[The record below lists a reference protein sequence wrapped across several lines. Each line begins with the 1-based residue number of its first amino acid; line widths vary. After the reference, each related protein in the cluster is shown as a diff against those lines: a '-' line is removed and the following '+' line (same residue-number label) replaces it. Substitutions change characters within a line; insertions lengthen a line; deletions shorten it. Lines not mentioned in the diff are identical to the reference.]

1 MKVLLLGPNGQLGH
15 DLTAAHAA
23 APDRVAGGIELI
35 PFGRDKL
42 DVSAPAG
49 IAETLSGVEFDA
61 LVNCTSYHKT
71 DEVEDAGSRA
81 MAVNAHAPQQLA
93 RICAERGA
101 RFVHI
106 STDYVFGGDTAR
118 ATPLPED
125 APTAPVNVYGASKA
139 LGETLASL
147 AGEPTIL
154 RVASLYGVA
163 GASGKGGNFVE
174 TMIRF
179 GRERGALKVVDD
191 QRMSPTATADIAV
204 VILRMLREGAAP
216 GLWHVAGGGEASWF
230 EFASEIIRQA
240 GIEADM
246 TPCASSEFPTRALRP
261 GYSVLD
267 ASKLASAFAPMPDWR
282 ESLGR
287 YLKAKGHLG

>member
-23 APDRVAGGIELI
+23 AADRISGGIELI

-49 IAETLSGVEFDA
+49 IAETLAGVEFDA

-71 DEVEDAGSRA
+71 DEVEDAGTLA
-81 MAVNAHAPQQLA
+81 MAVNAHAPQQMA
-93 RICAERGA
+93 KVCADRGA
-101 RFVHI
+101 RFIHI
-106 STDYVFGGDTAR
+106 STDYVFGGDRGR
-118 ATPLPED
+118 ATPLAED

-139 LGETLASL
+139 FGETLATL

-191 QRMSPTATADIAV
+191 QRMSPTATADIAA
-204 VILRMLREGAAP
+204 VILRMLKDGAEP
-216 GLWHVAGGGEASWF
+216 GLWHVAGGGEATWF
-230 EFASEIIRQA
+230 EFACEIIRQA
-240 GIEADM
+240 GIEAEM
-246 TPCASSEFPTRALRP
+246 TPCTSAEFPTRALRP

-267 ASKLASAFAPMPDWR
+267 TSKLTSAFAPMPDWR
-282 ESLGR
+282 DSLAA
-287 YLKAKGHLG
+287 YLKAKGHA